1 MTAAVK
7 HLRGMLDRALADRD
21 ALRDLAMQLRAALSE
36 ARDDVSNELARM
48 EEKATYKWPR
58 ELRALESQREAMRMV
73 NAALA
78 SADRQLLAIDEKDS
92 HGAG

>member
-36 ARDDVSNELARM
+36 ARDDVSTELARM

-58 ELRALESQREAMRMV
+58 DLRALESQREAMRMV

>member
-36 ARDDVSNELARM
+36 ARDDVSTELARM

-58 ELRALESQREAMRMV
+58 DLRALESQREAMRMV
-73 NAALA
+73 NAVLA

>member
-1 MTAAVK
+1 
-7 HLRGMLDRALADRD
+7 MLDRALADRD

-36 ARDDVSNELARM
+36 ARDDVSTELARM

-58 ELRALESQREAMRMV
+58 DLRALESQREAMRMV

>member
-36 ARDDVSNELARM
+36 ARDDVSTELARM

-58 ELRALESQREAMRMV
+58 DLRALESQREVMRMV
-73 NAALA
+73 DAALA

>member
-36 ARDDVSNELARM
+36 ARDDVSTELVRM

-58 ELRALESQREAMRMV
+58 DLRALESQREVMRMV
-73 NAALA
+73 DAALA

>member
-36 ARDDVSNELARM
+36 ARDDVSTELARM